1 MDMSTIKHYS
11 IEKSDIPIRYFQKEF
26 SDGYR
31 ILDEWQRCDRWITS
45 YKMDLI
51 RSILSGND
59 IPKIMEYTLVGDKM
73 KRKRILDGGH
83 RTRCIHEYING
94 EFGVKIG
101 ENYYFWTLLG
111 GEEGEEGGKGKK
123 INTSKNKNI
132 ILPDEYK
139 HRFMDYK
146 LTITTYIGLTD
157 KEARE
162 RFNELNHCNP
172 MNETEVINSHCSV
185 LVDNLRKFWVIDDP
199 DVCDQ
204 LKKVF
209 VLSKKHLCKLGYM
222 VRLVSLFSL
231 IERKGK
237 KDVFHHCEPK
247 ASLEYVRHEETQWNN
262 EDFEVPWSNFKD
274 LYDYYEVWIDEMLEN
289 GFSLSNHSEAL
300 TYFDYITDRKKI
312 TKENNKKICEFYN
325 KCIHYKKESGGY
337 EKKLDGKKHHI
348 SQIQES
354 QEKLKELT
362 ENVGQE
368 VVDWLSS
375 FGTNGAGKRNLQ
387 KRKDILTRILR

>member
-1 MDMSTIKHYS
+1 MDMSNIKHYN
-11 IEKSDIPIRYFQKEF
+11 IEKSDIPIRYFQREF
-26 SDGYR
+26 SEGYR
-31 ILDEWQRCDRWITS
+31 ILDKWQRCDRWILS

-51 RSILSGND
+51 ISILSGND
-59 IPKIMEYTLVGDKM
+59 IPKIMEYTLVGDNM

-83 RTRCIHEYING
+83 RTRCIDEYING

-111 GEEGEEGGKGKK
+111 GEEDKEKER
-123 INTSKNKNI
+123 NTSKNKNI
-132 ILPDEYK
+132 ILSDEYK

-146 LTITTYIGLTD
+146 LTITTYIDLTD

-172 MNETEVINSHCSV
+172 MNNTEVINSHCSI
-185 LVDNLRKFWVIDDP
+185 LVDTLREFWVVDDP
-199 DVCDQ
+199 DVCEQ
-204 LKKVF
+204 LNKAF
-209 VLSKKHLCKLGYM
+209 VISKKDLGQLGYM
-222 VRLVSLFSL
+222 IRLVSLFSL

-237 KDVFHHCEPK
+237 MDVFNYCEPK
-247 ASLEYVRHEETQWNN
+247 GSLVYARCNETQFSN
-262 EDFEVPWSNFKD
+262 EEFEVPWSNFKD
-274 LYDYYEVWIDEMLEN
+274 LYDYYEGWIDEMLEN

-300 TYFDYITDRKKI
+300 TYFDYITDKKNI

-325 KCIHYKKESGGY
+325 KCIHYKKESKEY
-337 EKKLDGKKHHI
+337 VKKLNGKKHHI

-375 FGTNGAGKRNLQ
+375 FGTNGAGKSNLQ
-387 KRKDILTRILR
+387 KRKHILTRILR

>member
-59 IPKIMEYTLVGDKM
+59 IPKIMEYTLIGDNTK
-73 KRKRILDGGH
+73 KKRILDGGH

-101 ENYYFWTLLG
+101 ENYYFWILSK
-111 GEEGEEGGKGKK
+111 EKER
-123 INTSKNKNI
+123 NTSKNKNI
-132 ILPDEYK
+132 ILSDEYK
-139 HRFMDYK
+139 YSFLEYK
-146 LTITTYIGLTD
+146 LTITTYIDLTD

-162 RFNELNHCNP
+162 RFNELNHCSP
-172 MNETEVINSHCSV
+172 MTKTEVINSHCSI
-185 LVDNLRKFWVIDDP
+185 LVDTLRKFWIIDDA

-209 VLSKKHLCKLGYM
+209 VLPKKDLCKLGYM
-222 VRLVSLFSL
+222 IRLVSLFSL

-237 KDVFHHCEPK
+237 SDVFHHCEPK
-247 ASLEYVRHEETQWNN
+247 GSLEYVRYNETQFSN
-262 EDFEVPWSNFKD
+262 EEFVIPWSNFKK
-274 LYDYYEVWIDEMLEN
+274 LYDYYEGWIDEMIEN
-289 GFSLSNHSEAL
+289 GFSLSNHSESL
-300 TYFDYITDRKKI
+300 TYFDYITDCKNI
-312 TKENNKKICEFYN
+312 TKENNNKICEFYN
-325 KCIHYKKESGGY
+325 KCNHYKKESVGY
-337 EKKLDGKKHHI
+337 IKKLDGKKFQF
-348 SQIQES
+348 SEVQES
-354 QEKLKELT
+354 QEKLKEL
-362 ENVGQE
+362 EKNVGEE
-368 VVDWLSS
+368 VVEWLSS
-375 FGTNGAGKRNLQ
+375 FTTNGSGKTNLQ
-387 KRKDILTRILR
+387 KRKGILTNILK